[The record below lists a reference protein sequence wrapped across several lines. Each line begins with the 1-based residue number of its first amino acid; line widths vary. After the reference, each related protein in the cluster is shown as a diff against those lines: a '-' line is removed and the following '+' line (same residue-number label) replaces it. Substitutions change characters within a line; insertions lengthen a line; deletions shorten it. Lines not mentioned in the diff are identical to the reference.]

1 MYKLY
6 YKNIN
11 SIIENKNLE
20 SIIKYNDPQM
30 KIISLKGW
38 SFLED
43 ILLKEYNIIFDV
55 NDIYFN
61 EYKKPYLLNQNLFF
75 NISHSKDM
83 IAIVISDMECGVDIE
98 YIDYN
103 RDVDKL
109 KNKVLS
115 KKELNTYIIRKEKI
129 KYFYSIWTKKE
140 AYFKKKGK
148 GIELNM
154 LNKDIPLEGIVT
166 KIINND
172 NNKYSIS
179 ICI

>member
-115 KKELNTYIIRKEKI
+115 KKELNIYIIRKEKI

-140 AYFKKKGK
+140 AYFKKRGK

-172 NNKYSIS
+172 NNKYSVS

>member
-115 KKELNTYIIRKEKI
+115 KKELNIYIIRKEKI

-140 AYFKKKGK
+140 AYFKKRGK